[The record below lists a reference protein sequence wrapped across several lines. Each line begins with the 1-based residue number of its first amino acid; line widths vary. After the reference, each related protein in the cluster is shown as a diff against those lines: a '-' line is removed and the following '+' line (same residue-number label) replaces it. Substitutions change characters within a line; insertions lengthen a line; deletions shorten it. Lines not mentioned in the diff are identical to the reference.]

1 MFYSPLR
8 VRKLTCPSTYSVPK
22 QLPYDSNAFIIVMST
37 DRYALNPSETL
48 WPLRP
53 LRKRWDMLLAPTVF
67 HRNATERLYQLTLTL
82 LATLSVLFAVVSG
95 QQVYFSLTENLDS
108 VLIEYVD
115 NLVFYGGLAVEFWL
129 LWVLLTRYLMVMRSS
144 FIILQA
150 GMLSFFVLLMILS
163 TFSEPAWS
171 EIVAVLGIWCFACLR
186 PAVSVKS

>member
-1 MFYSPLR
+1 
-8 VRKLTCPSTYSVPK
+8 
-22 QLPYDSNAFIIVMST
+22 MST

-53 LRKRWDMLLAPTVF
+53 LRKRWDTLLAPTVF
-67 HRNATERLYQLTLTL
+67 YRKATERLYQLTLTL
-82 LATLSVLFAVVSG
+82 LATLTALFAVVSG
-95 QQVYFSLTENLDS
+95 QQVYFSMTESLDS
-108 VLIEYVD
+108 VLIEYAD
-115 NLVFYGGLAVEFWL
+115 NLVFYSGLAVEFWL

-144 FIILQA
+144 FITLQA